1 MRTNIDIDD
10 ELMEKAMKATGQRT
24 KRAAVEAALRKVVAI
39 SDQMAALDEL
49 RGLGWEGDLKK
60 MRDDWTPDVDWGL
73 QDKRRLS
80 SIHLYGSQPFGISI
94 DRAQDDFGR
103 RRPKAIS
110 CSVTWFFLRFLAGL
124 ATAVTLER
132 SRISCGVFR
141 RCR

>member
-73 QDKRRLS
+73 QDKR
-80 SIHLYGSQPFGISI
+80 
-94 DRAQDDFGR
+94 
-103 RRPKAIS
+103 
-110 CSVTWFFLRFLAGL
+110 
-124 ATAVTLER
+124 
-132 SRISCGVFR
+132 
-141 RCR
+141 